1 MDCLVE
7 LEEAHEAALADTE
20 WKEFA
25 GILIGRVSYMRRR
38 GYLRLW
44 AGRGFGLSEKI
55 CEAIYLQVAHEV
67 TDHILLQEPYW
78 FT

>member
-7 LEEAHEAALADTE
+7 LEEAHEAALADPE
-20 WKEFA
+20 FWKEFE

-44 AGRGFGLSEKI
+44 AGPGFGLSKKI

-67 TDHILLQEPYW
+67 TDHTLL
-78 FT
+78 